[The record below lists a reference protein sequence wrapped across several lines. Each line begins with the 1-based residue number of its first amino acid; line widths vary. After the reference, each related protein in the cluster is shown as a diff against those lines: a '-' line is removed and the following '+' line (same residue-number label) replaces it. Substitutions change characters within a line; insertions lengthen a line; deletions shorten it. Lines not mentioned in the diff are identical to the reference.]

1 MGSPMFKGEGAA
13 SEPCRDL
20 MRCPLHSHPWMM
32 YWVPDVHPRVVGG
45 RGEAEAF
52 DPYLSSTD
60 ISPSKSFRLISQQVE
75 TFASKWNPTIG
86 PYFFFFLNFD
96 KVSLMMPKVSLGLP

>member
-1 MGSPMFKGEGAA
+1 MV
-13 SEPCRDL
+13 
-20 MRCPLHSHPWMM
+20 

-45 RGEAEAF
+45 WGEVEAF
-52 DPYLSSTD
+52 DLYLSSTD
-60 ISPSKSFRLISQQVE
+60 ISPSKSFLLISQQVE

-86 PYFFFFLNFD
+86 PYFFFLNFD